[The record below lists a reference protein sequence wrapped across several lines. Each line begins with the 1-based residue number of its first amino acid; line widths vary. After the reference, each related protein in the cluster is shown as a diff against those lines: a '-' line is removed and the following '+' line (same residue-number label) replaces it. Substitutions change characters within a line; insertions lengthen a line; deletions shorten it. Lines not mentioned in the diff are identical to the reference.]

1 MPPPSQ
7 RRTAERLAA
16 RTAMI
21 GIGVSALLGAMKIA
35 AGLAANSVATVSDG
49 FESAADVLTS
59 SIVALGL
66 WAAAKPP
73 DAEHP
78 YGHGRYETLTGLG
91 VGTLLA
97 AVGTGICLRSFEGRN
112 DLHTPAAFAVW
123 PLLVSIVVKTWLAAA
138 KLRAGRKAGSV
149 ALTAD
154 AWHDWVDVVS
164 GTVAVVAVLLAV
176 YAPGMSGADH
186 YGGSVIG
193 LIVIFLGVHTVR
205 ETALNLVDTMPEP
218 RRVQELRDAALRV
231 QGALGIDKCFARR
244 TGLRYHVDL
253 HLEVDPTLT
262 VRDSHEI
269 AGAVKRHLK
278 ADLDWV
284 EDVLIHVEPHA
295 TGAEERAARPAF
307 HS

>member
-1 MPPPSQ
+1 MPPPQQ

-16 RTAMI
+16 RTAMV
-21 GIGVSALLGAMKIA
+21 GIGVSAALGAMKIA
-35 AGLAANSVATVSDG
+35 AGLAAHSVATVSDG

-97 AVGTGICLRSFEGRN
+97 AVGSGICLRAFEGRN
-112 DLHTPAAFAVW
+112 DQHTPAVFAVW
-123 PLLVSIVVKTWLAAA
+123 PLLASIAVKTLLAAA
-138 KLRAGRKAGSV
+138 KLRAARKAGSL

-154 AWHDWVDVVS
+154 AWHDSVDMLS

-176 YAPGMSGADH
+176 YVPGLSGADH

-205 ETALNLVDTMPEP
+205 QTALNLVDTMPESG
-218 RRVQELRDAALRV
+218 RMRELRTVALRV
-231 QGALGIDKCFARR
+231 PGALGIDKCFARR

-253 HLEVDPTLT
+253 HLEVDPSLT
-262 VRDSHEI
+262 VFASHEI

-278 ADLDWV
+278 AELDWV
-284 EDVLIHVEPHA
+284 EDVLVHVEPHVTA
-295 TGAEERAARPAF
+295 AAEAIANRA
-307 HS
+307 SKS